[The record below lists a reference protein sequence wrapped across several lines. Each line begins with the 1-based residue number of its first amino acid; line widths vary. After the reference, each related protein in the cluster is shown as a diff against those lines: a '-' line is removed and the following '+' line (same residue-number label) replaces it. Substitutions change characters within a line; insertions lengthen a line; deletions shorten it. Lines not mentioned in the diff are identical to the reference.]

1 MLIQFS
7 QEKIE
12 PKEMRHILKHTK
24 GLGGNKPKGLACSI
38 ADVMFTENPRTR
50 RKKIKDLLSVAR
62 KRKAGNI
69 KP

>member
-1 MLIQFS
+1 
-7 QEKIE
+7 
-12 PKEMRHILKHTK
+12 MRHILKHTK